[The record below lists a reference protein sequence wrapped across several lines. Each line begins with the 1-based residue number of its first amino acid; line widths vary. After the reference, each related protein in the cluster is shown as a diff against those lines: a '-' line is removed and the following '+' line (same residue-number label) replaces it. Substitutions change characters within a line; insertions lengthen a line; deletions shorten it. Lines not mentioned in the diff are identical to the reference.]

1 MKKNVKEKLNTW
13 ASHNNWLLSN
23 PVDGERFWNF
33 VIEAFNGG
41 DLAISEGDFYGVLV
55 KYCNDEDIL
64 TEMYTKYKNGIALLQ
79 QSTKKTP

>member
-1 MKKNVKEKLNTW
+1 M
-13 ASHNNWLLSN
+13 A
-23 PVDGERFWNF
+23 
-33 VIEAFNGG
+33 G